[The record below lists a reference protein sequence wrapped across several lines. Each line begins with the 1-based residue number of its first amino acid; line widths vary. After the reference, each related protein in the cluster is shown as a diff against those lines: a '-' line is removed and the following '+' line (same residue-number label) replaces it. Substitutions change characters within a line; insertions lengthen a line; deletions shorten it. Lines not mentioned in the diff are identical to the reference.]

1 MSLLKNKI
9 KKNISKRSLIT
20 KHLVSVNSH
29 IGNKFSF
36 RNSDMDE
43 YIYGLNSTNNT
54 IFNPESSL
62 FLLRRTLNFIK
73 LLKKSDSQILIV
85 GTKPEFS
92 KIVKYVGERISQPY
106 IDKYWQKGLLTNWEY
121 LSSSVRFYKLFLN
134 KLNLNGKRKQ
144 KIYENFNGL
153 RLMKTLPSAIILIDI
168 TKDLEVI
175 NEAKRLNIP
184 IIAIVDSNQS
194 IENIDYPIPGNTN
207 SILSIYFFLS
217 LIMKVLK

>member
-134 KLNLNGKRKQ
+134 
-144 KIYENFNGL
+144 
-153 RLMKTLPSAIILIDI
+153 S
-168 TKDLEVI
+168 
-175 NEAKRLNIP
+175 
-184 IIAIVDSNQS
+184 
-194 IENIDYPIPGNTN
+194 
-207 SILSIYFFLS
+207 
-217 LIMKVLK
+217 

>member
-1 MSLLKNKI
+1 
-9 KKNISKRSLIT
+9 
-20 KHLVSVNSH
+20 
-29 IGNKFSF
+29 
-36 RNSDMDE
+36 MDE

-134 KLNLNGKRKQ
+134 KLDLNGKRKQ

-184 IIAIVDSNQS
+184 IIAIVDSNQPVDL
-194 IENIDYPIPGNTN
+194 IDYPLLAN
-207 SILSIYFFLS
+207 SESLISVFFLIRLITLS
-217 LIMKVLK
+217 LQK